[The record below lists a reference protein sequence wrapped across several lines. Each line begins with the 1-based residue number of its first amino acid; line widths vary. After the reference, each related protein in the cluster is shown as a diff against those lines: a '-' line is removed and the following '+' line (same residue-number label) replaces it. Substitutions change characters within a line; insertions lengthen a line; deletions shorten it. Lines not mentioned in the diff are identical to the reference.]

1 MEAAGILGA
10 LQTRLAVLPGG
21 RDIEGRP
28 LVLVSVPAE
37 TQPWNKEQLDT
48 VLGYFLFILR

>member
-10 LQTRLAVLPGG
+10 LQTRLATVPGG
-21 RDIEGRP
+21 RDVEGRP

-37 TQPWNKEQLDT
+37 TQSWDKDHLDA
-48 VLGYFLFILR
+48 VLRYFLFIFR

>member
-10 LQTRLAVLPGG
+10 LQTRSATLPGG

-37 TQPWNKEQLDT
+37 TQPWNKDYLDT
-48 VLGYFLFILR
+48 VLRYFLFVFR